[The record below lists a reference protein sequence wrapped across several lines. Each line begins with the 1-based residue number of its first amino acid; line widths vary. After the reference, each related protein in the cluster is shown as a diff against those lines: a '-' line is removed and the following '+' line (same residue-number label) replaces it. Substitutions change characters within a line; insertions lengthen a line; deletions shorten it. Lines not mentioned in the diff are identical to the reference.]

1 MRTNPDEHSHPLK
14 LTFSRDNGLVDEII
28 DQLIELAR
36 GVRYPAYVREMILTA
51 LKAGQEDSQKADIKL
66 MNSALKEMRF
76 TAKVFGPYRAVKK
89 VTIFGSARTE
99 SGNAIYQ
106 MAREL
111 GEKLAGAGYMVITG
125 GGPGIMQ
132 AANEGAGS
140 EHSFGVNI
148 RLPFENQPNH
158 ILEGSPRSINYKY
171 FFSRKVA
178 FIKEADAVVLFPGGF
193 GTQDEAMEVLTLVQ
207 TGKRYPMPLVLV
219 DEPGGTYWSHW
230 KHYVEQELAARG
242 YINETDF
249 RLFDIV
255 QSVDD
260 AVEILARFY
269 RRYHSL
275 RFVGDRLIIRLNSP
289 VDRGKILELKAQYSD
304 ILLNG
309 GDLFDSEAL
318 PEEADEPGISHLPR
332 LVVDFNRREYG
343 RLRQLIDSIN
353 AL

>member
-1 MRTNPDEHSHPLK
+1 MRRYPAEHSHPLK
-14 LTFSRDNGLVDEII
+14 LTFSRQNGGVDEII
-28 DQLIELAR
+28 DQLIGLAK
-36 GVRYPAYVREMILTA
+36 GVHYPEYVREMILTA
-51 LKAGQEDSQKADIKL
+51 LKAGQEDPQQADIKL
-66 MNSALKEMRF
+66 MTSALKEMRF

-89 VTIFGSARTE
+89 VTIFGSARIKSE
-99 SGNAIYQ
+99 NAIYRL
-106 MAREL
+106 AREL
-111 GEKLAGAGYMVITG
+111 GEKLSGAGYMVITG

-158 ILEGSPRSINYKY
+158 ILEGSPRSITYKY
-171 FFSRKVA
+171 FFNRKVA

-207 TGKRYPMPLVLV
+207 TGKRYPIPLVLF

-230 KHYVEQELAARG
+230 KHYVERELAARG
-242 YINETDF
+242 YIGKNDF
-249 RLFDIV
+249 SLFDIV

-260 AVEILARFY
+260 AVEIVDNFY

-275 RFVGDRLIIRLNSP
+275 RFVGDRLVIRINSP
-289 VDRGKILELKAQYSD
+289 IDGEKITELKEQYSD

-309 GDLFDSEAL
+309 GDIFASEAL
-318 PEEADEPGISHLPR
+318 PEEADEPVISDLPR
-332 LVVDFNRREYG
+332 LVIDFNRREHG
-343 RLRQLIDSIN
+343 RLRQLIDTIN
-353 AL
+353 AV